1 MREAFSAELLQYIVD
16 KKSAKLGSSRETHRG
31 LDRNHS
37 DICKFSRPE
46 DPVYLAVGP
55 KLRNMAENARSHY
68 ARCDHGKSTA
78 PN

>member
-1 MREAFSAELLQYIVD
+1 MSEAFSAELLQYIVN
-16 KKSAKLGSSRETHRG
+16 KKSTRLWSSRETQLP

-68 ARCDHGKSTA
+68 ARCDHGKSTG